1 VTKQYAFYF
10 DANLCIDCKACQIA
24 CQDTH
29 NLPGWSLWR
38 RVFEY
43 SGGTWVPQDNVLI
56 PSGIYTY
63 AVSISCMH
71 CQEPICT
78 EVCPTGAMH
87 KREDGIV
94 LIDQNRCV
102 GCRYCQWSCPYGAP
116 AYRED
121 LGVMTKCT
129 FCENLLAQGQNPAC
143 VDACVMR
150 ALDYGELDELRSK
163 YGDLAETAPL
173 PTADITQPAFVVT
186 PNRLGQPSV
195 GGTGRVIDLKEE
207 F

>member
-10 DANLCIDCKACQIA
+10 DANLCIDCKVCQIA

-43 SGGTWVPQDNVLI
+43 SGGTWVTQDNVLI

-71 CQEPICT
+71 CQEPICV

-94 LIDQNRCV
+94 LIDESKCV

-173 PTADITQPAFVVT
+173 PTADITRPSFVVT
-186 PNRLGQPSV
+186 PNRRGQPSV

>member
-43 SGGTWVPQDNVLI
+43 SGGTWVPQDNVLV

-94 LIDQNRCV
+94 LIDQNRCI

-150 ALDYGELDELRSK
+150 ALDYGELDELRAK
-163 YGDLAETAPL
+163 YGNLAETAPL
-173 PTADITQPAFVVT
+173 PTADITRPSFVVT